1 MSKTENIFDKP
12 QTPGRLRT
20 SDGKT
25 LVSLIVPAYNEAD
38 ILEKS
43 LKILYEYMQ
52 TLEDAYSFEVI
63 IINDGSTDDT
73 GAIAETF
80 AAGRANVLVLH
91 HPLNFRLGQ
100 TLRYAFHKSQGDI
113 VVVMDIDLSYA
124 PYHIGLMLA
133 RMKETRA
140 RIVIASPY
148 AKGGKVSHV
157 PWGRRLLSRW
167 ANRFLCLMATKDYFS
182 DKLTAITG
190 MVRAYDGPF
199 IRKLSLWAMD
209 VDINPEIIHKAK
221 ILRARIVEI
230 PAHLHWESRHQGQNR
245 TKRTKSNRRILR
257 SIIQS
262 FVSGYMFRPF
272 MFFIMPGLLLFLL
285 SLYPLTWTVIH
296 TVDQY
301 RKLAEARLSFDYR
314 LSEAIGAAFKIS
326 PHAFV
331 VGGIVLMVSIQ
342 LISLGLLAL
351 QKKRYF
357 AELFYLNSTMTWD
370 HRTENSS
377 QKSNSK
383 QETFGS
389 ISKP

>member
-1 MSKTENIFDKP
+1 MNKTEERFDKP
-12 QTPGRLRT
+12 PGPA
-20 SDGKT
+20 DPKANDKP
-25 LVSLIVPAYNEAD
+25 LVSLVLPAFNESD
-38 ILEKS
+38 ILEKN
-43 LKILYEYMQ
+43 LKILEEYMR
-52 TLEDAYSFEVI
+52 TLEGTYRWEMI
-63 IINDGSTDDT
+63 IVNDGSTDAT
-73 GAIAETF
+73 GEIAEAF
-80 AAGRANVLVLH
+80 KAGRENVTVLH
-91 HPLNFRLGQ
+91 HALNFRLGQ
-100 TLRYAFHKSQGDI
+100 TLRYAFHRSRGDI

-124 PYHIGLMLA
+124 PRHIGLMLA

-140 RIVIASPY
+140 KVVIASPY

-221 ILRARIVEI
+221 ILRARIVEV
-230 PAHLHWESRHQGQNR
+230 PAHLDWKTARPDKRNHRHPR
-245 TKRTKSNRRILR
+245 PNRRLLR
-257 SIIQS
+257 TTIQS

-272 MFFIMPGLLLFLL
+272 MFFITPGILLFLL
-285 SLYPLTWTVIH
+285 SLYPLAWTVIH
-296 TVDQY
+296 TIAQY
-301 RKLAEARLSFDYR
+301 RRLAGAGLSFDFR

-331 VGGIVLMVSIQ
+331 VGGIALMVSIQ
-342 LISLGLLAL
+342 LLSLGLLAL

-357 AELFYLNSTMTWD
+357 AELFYQNSMMDRDLRIDLEAHESGADRDRPGTA
-370 HRTENSS
+370 S
-377 QKSNSK
+377 KS
-383 QETFGS
+383 
-389 ISKP
+389 